1 MRKEILIIMCTFFK
15 KCAVAFLSA
24 ALPLLLTAAFYASSL
39 PDRYNVGQGGEF
51 SLSTLFSVSARPTPN
66 DLSAAHGKST
76 LMLFGS
82 VPIKDV
88 DADITERPMLVP
100 CGEPFGVKLITN
112 GVMVVGL
119 QENCGKCAAK
129 NCGIQKG
136 DIIISIS
143 GTPVSSNEQ
152 VGDLITQSHGKPC
165 TVIYLRDG
173 KKMQTQLTPDPI
185 NGEYKAGMW
194 VRDSSAGI
202 GTMTFY
208 EKSSGLFGGLGHPV
222 CDADIKAPLPLSKG
236 RTGNV
241 RLIDFTKSRKGSP
254 GWLSGELADSADT
267 GSVLLN
273 SSCGVF
279 GELWS
284 PPASDHTEVPLG
296 FRQELQNGD
305 AEIYTSTDNA
315 GPEKY
320 KIRISGIDLSGSKGH
335 DFDIEV
341 TDPEL
346 LKKTGGILQ
355 GMSGSPII
363 QNGRLVGAV
372 THVLVDDPKCGF
384 AVFAD
389 RMYEQCEK
397 LPHALGKAG

>member
-1 MRKEILIIMCTFFK
+1 MCTFFR
-15 KCAVAFLSA
+15 KCAVAFLFA
-24 ALPLLLTAAFYASSL
+24 ALALLLTAAFYASAL
-39 PDRYNVGQGGEF
+39 PDRYNVGHDGEF
-51 SLSTLFSVSARPTPN
+51 SLSTLFSVSAKPTSN
-66 DLSAAHGKST
+66 DLSAEHSKST

-88 DADITERPMLVP
+88 EADVTARPMLVP

-112 GVMVVGL
+112 GVMIVGL

-129 NCGIQKG
+129 ACGLQKG
-136 DIIISIS
+136 DILMSIC

-152 VGDLITQSHGKPC
+152 VGELISKSGGKPC
-165 TVIYLRDG
+165 TVVYQRDG
-173 KKMQTQLTPDPI
+173 KQLQTQLTPDAI

-208 EKSSGLFGGLGHPV
+208 EKSTGLFGGLGHPV
-222 CDADIKAPLPLSKG
+222 CDVDVKAPLPLSKG

-254 GWLSGELADSADT
+254 GWLSGELAGSADT
-267 GSVLLN
+267 GTVLLN
-273 SSCGVF
+273 CSCGVF

-284 PPASDHTEVPLG
+284 PPKTDHAEIPLG
-296 FRQELQNGD
+296 FRQEIQNGD
-305 AEIYTSTDNA
+305 AEIYTSTDN
-315 GPEKY
+315 GGSKKY
-320 KIRISGIDLSGSKGH
+320 KVRISGIDLSGNKGH

-341 TDPEL
+341 TDAEL
-346 LKKTGGILQ
+346 LDKTGGILQ

-389 RMYEQCEK
+389 RMYEQCES
-397 LPHALGKAG
+397 LPHTLEKAG

>member
-1 MRKEILIIMCTFFK
+1 MCVFFR
-15 KCAVAFLSA
+15 KCAVTFLFA
-24 ALPLLLTAAFYASSL
+24 ALALLVTAAFYAYAL
-39 PDRYNVGQGGEF
+39 PDRFNVGQGGEF
-51 SLSTLFSVSARPTPN
+51 TLSTLFSVSAKPSSC
-66 DLSAAHGKST
+66 DLSDGQSKST

-88 DADITERPMLVP
+88 EADVTKRPMLVP

-112 GVMVVGL
+112 GVLVVNL
-119 QENCGKCAAK
+119 QENSGKCAAK
-129 NCGIQKG
+129 DCGIQKG
-136 DIIISIS
+136 DIIMSIG

-152 VGDLITQSHGKPC
+152 VGELIAQTHGKPC
-165 TVIYLRDG
+165 TVTYRRDG
-173 KKMQTQLTPDPI
+173 KQLSTTLTPDLI
-185 NGEYKAGMW
+185 GGEYKAGMW

-208 EKSSGLFGGLGHPV
+208 EKSTGHFGGLGHPV
-222 CDADIKAPLPLSKG
+222 CDADVKTPLPLSKG

-241 RLIDFTKSRKGSP
+241 RIIDFTKSRKGSP
-254 GWLSGELADSADT
+254 GWLSGELTSSADT
-267 GSVLLN
+267 GTVLIN

-284 PPASDHTEVPLG
+284 PPATNHAEIPLG
-296 FRQELQNGD
+296 FRQEIQNGD
-305 AEIYTSTDNA
+305 AEIYTSTDN
-315 GPEKY
+315 GGSKKY
-320 KIRISGIDLSGSKGH
+320 KIRISGIDLTGSKGH

-341 TDPEL
+341 TDDEL
-346 LKKTGGILQ
+346 IGKTGGILQ

-363 QNGRLVGAV
+363 QDGRLVGAV

-389 RMYEQCEK
+389 RMYEQCES
-397 LPHALGKAG
+397 LPGAMAKAG